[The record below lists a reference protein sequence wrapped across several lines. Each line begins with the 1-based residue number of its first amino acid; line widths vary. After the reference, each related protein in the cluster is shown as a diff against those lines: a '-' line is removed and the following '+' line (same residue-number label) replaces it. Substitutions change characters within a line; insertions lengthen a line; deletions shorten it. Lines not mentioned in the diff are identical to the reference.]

1 MPNFI
6 TWMGAVWLADIE
18 YKHYHGECHG
28 VAGFTEFTMGGR
40 NRLSQN
46 GVVRQDFKGWNLYDD
61 PIQCQVVFLAFAFF
75 PEVAVVDSGNLSLPD
90 GFQSPLGL
98 DTGRLGDIWMVW
110 IEEFPG
116 HLGPSSAPGA
126 GLFPLKY
133 ARPCNGQPECLEA
146 VCYRHRRCS
155 VWEQM
160 DSWITLEDLEEQS
173 QFLF

>member
-1 MPNFI
+1 MPN
-6 TWMGAVWLADIE
+6 TKSLEWVPKGLADIE

-28 VAGFTEFTMGGR
+28 VAGFIEFTMG
-40 NRLSQN
+40 S
-46 GVVRQDFKGWNLYDD
+46 YDKTGIGLESIWW
-61 PIQCQVVFLAFAFF
+61 PYPMPGSIFSVCIFSRSCSWSWKL
-75 PEVAVVDSGNLSLPD
+75 GLPD

-155 VWEQM
+155 VWERM